1 MTDRELSAYVYLGIA
16 FHATLVTA
24 NVVAAKIIGVG
35 GGFVPAG
42 VLAYSITFP
51 LADVITEVWGR
62 HKARVV
68 INAGIITQALVWIL
82 VWAAIEL
89 PPAPFWEQQQGAYA
103 AVLGQSNRIIV
114 GSLVAYYAS
123 QHVDV
128 WLFALLRRALRGR
141 ALWLRN
147 NVSTIAA
154 QTLDTV
160 LFILVAFY
168 GKPGYPIGTMIGTQ
182 LLVKYAIAVADTP
195 FVYLLVYGVRRYA
208 GLRADAAS
216 ASA

>member
-1 MTDRELSAYVYLGIA
+1 MTDRELSPYIYLGIA

-24 NVVAAKIIGVG
+24 NVVAVKIIGVG
-35 GGFVPAG
+35 GLFVPAG

-68 INAGIITQALVWIL
+68 INAGIVTQTLVWVL
-82 VWAAIEL
+82 VLVAIEL
-89 PPAPFWEQQQGAYA
+89 PPAPFWEQQVAYSTI
-103 AVLGQSNRIIV
+103 LGQSNRIIV
-114 GSLVAYYAS
+114 GSLIAYYAS

-128 WLFALLRRALRGR
+128 WIFALLRRTMQGR

-160 LFILVAFY
+160 LFIGIAFY
-168 GKPGYPIGTMIGTQ
+168 GKPGYPIGTMILTQ
-182 LLVKYAIAVADTP
+182 LLVKYAIALADTP
-195 FVYLLVYGVRRYA
+195 FVYLLVYAVRRYA
-208 GLRADAAS
+208 GVKSSPAPAAG
-216 ASA
+216 

>member
-1 MTDRELSAYVYLGIA
+1 MTDRELAPYIYLGIA

-24 NVVAAKIIGVG
+24 NVVAVKIIGLG
-35 GGFVPAG
+35 GFFVPAG

-62 HKARVV
+62 YKARVV
-68 INAGIITQALVWIL
+68 INAGIVTQALVWIL
-82 VWAAIEL
+82 VVVAIEL
-89 PPAPFWEQQQGAYA
+89 PPAPFWDLQGAYG
-103 AVLGQSNRIIV
+103 AVLGQSNRIIL

-123 QHVDV
+123 QHLDV
-128 WLFALLRRALRGR
+128 WLFALLRRLLQGR

-160 LFILVAFY
+160 LFIGIAFY
-168 GKPGYPIGTMIGTQ
+168 GKEGYPIATMILTQ
-182 LLVKYAIAVADTP
+182 LLVKYLIAVADTP
-195 FVYLLVYGVRRYA
+195 FVYLLVYAVRRYA
-208 GLRADAAS
+208 GLKPDRVPAA
-216 ASA
+216 

>member
-1 MTDRELSAYVYLGIA
+1 MTDRELSPYIYLGIA

-24 NVVAAKIIGVG
+24 NVVAVKVIGVG
-35 GGFVPAG
+35 GWFVPAG

-68 INAGIITQALVWIL
+68 INAGIVTQALVWIL
-82 VWAAIEL
+82 VWVAIDL
-89 PPAPFWEQQQGAYA
+89 PPAPFWEQQGAYA
-103 AVLGQSNRIIV
+103 AVLGQGNRIIV

-128 WLFALLRRALRGR
+128 WLFALLRRAMRGR

-147 NVSTIAA
+147 TVSTIAA

-160 LFILVAFY
+160 LFILIAFY
-168 GKPGYPIGTMIGTQ
+168 GKPGYPIGTMIVTQ
-182 LLVKYAIAVADTP
+182 WLVKYAIAVADTP
-195 FVYLLVYGVRRYA
+195 FVYLLVHAVRRYA
-208 GLRADAAS
+208 GLRADAAPP
-216 ASA
+216 AG